1 MKVVKLK
8 FEGALLIEPRV
19 FRDPRGY
26 FLEGWNEDRFESEG
40 VPHQFVQ
47 DNLSRSKMGVVRGLH
62 YQSPRPQAKLVSVL
76 WGTIFDV
83 MVDIRIGSPT
93 FGQWEGVYL
102 AAEECLQLLI
112 PPGFAHGFAVIS
124 EEAIFSY
131 KCSDYYHPEFE
142 GSVHWNDPAIG
153 IEWPIGRPMLS
164 PKDAR
169 APRLSDIPTD
179 RLPQYADCSEPASL
193 SELVLH

>member
-1 MKVVKLK
+1 VKVARLRSD
-8 FEGALLIEPRV
+8 GAFLIEPRV

-26 FLEGWNEDRFESEG
+26 FLESYNEGRYETDG
-40 VPHQFVQ
+40 LPGNFVQ
-47 DNLSRSKMGVVRGLH
+47 DNLSRSTMGVVRGLH
-62 YQSPRPQAKLVSVL
+62 YQNPHPQGKLISVL

-102 AAEECLQLLI
+102 TSDQCLQMYI

-131 KCSDYYHPEFE
+131 KCTDYYSPECE
-142 GSVHWNDPAIG
+142 GSVLWNDPAIG
-153 IEWPIGRPMLS
+153 IEWPVSRPILS
-164 PKDAR
+164 PKDER
-169 APRLSDIPTD
+169 APRLAEIPSF
-179 RLPQYADCSEPASL
+179 RLPQYAPQEAHADLLEL
-193 SELVLH
+193 SVR